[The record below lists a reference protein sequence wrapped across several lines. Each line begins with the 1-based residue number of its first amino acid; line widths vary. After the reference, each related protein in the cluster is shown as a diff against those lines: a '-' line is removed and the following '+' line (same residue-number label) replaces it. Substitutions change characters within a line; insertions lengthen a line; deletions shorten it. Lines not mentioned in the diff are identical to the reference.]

1 MTKYVVNCLWDDWT
15 DESAC
20 SKTCGFGGTSGVKH
34 QERVK
39 LQKEDHG
46 GTCIGNS
53 TRLSACYPNTN
64 CPSRLILSAL
74 VSYCTSVTLY
84 KISFIYTCQYSLMQR
99 SIYYLLEIISTHY
112 QFRNLA

>member
-84 KISFIYTCQYSLMQR
+84 KISFIYTCQYSLM
-99 SIYYLLEIISTHY
+99 
-112 QFRNLA
+112 